1 MDKTLSLL
9 CVVEDP
15 AISPSS
21 RLRIFQHLEALKA
34 AGVSVEVMLQ
44 PKKGESWSKLLR
56 KARAVDAVLW
66 QKVLISQWNVLRLR
80 RVAKRL
86 LFDLD
91 DAVWMGK
98 KDHVP
103 YVSGKQARRFGFLMR
118 FLDGALCGSPYL
130 EKKIRSIAPKLKT
143 RLIPTSVP
151 ELPSLSSLFST
162 EFKSERISEQVPVV
176 VWVGMGPNVA
186 QVEAIE
192 AELLAA
198 HTEHPFLLRIV
209 SNRPPKFQQFTS
221 WEFIEW
227 NEKAEYDA
235 ISRSDLG
242 IMPLV
247 DDGFTRGKCA
257 YKALQ
262 YMACGLPVVAS
273 DVGVNREWIEETG
286 SGLVVKTDGWASA
299 LAQLLSD
306 STLRAKMGESGWK
319 TVQERFTHEKVGAQ
333 LAVSL
338 RELIATLAIR

>member
-1 MDKTLSLL
+1 MNPSNPLSLL

-15 AISPSS
+15 VVSPSS

-34 AGVSVEVMLQ
+34 AGVIVEVMLQ
-44 PKKGESWSKLLR
+44 PKRGESWRELLK
-56 KARAVDAVLW
+56 KARTVDAVLW
-66 QKVLISQWNVLRLR
+66 QKVLIRQWNVLRLR

-98 KDHVP
+98 KNHVP
-103 YVSGKQARRFGFLMR
+103 YVSGKQARRFGFLMY
-118 FLDGALCGSPYL
+118 FLDGAICGSPYL
-130 EKKIRSIAPKLKT
+130 EQKIRSIVPKLKI

-151 ELPSLSSLFST
+151 EFPSKNHRKT
-162 EFKSERISEQVPVV
+162 GNTPVV
-176 VWVGMGPNVA
+176 VWVGMGPNVS
-186 QVEAIE
+186 QVEAME
-192 AELLAA
+192 AELLTSHAA
-198 HTEHPFLLRIV
+198 HPFLLRIV
-209 SNRPPKFQQFTS
+209 SNRPPKYQQFTS

-227 NEKAEYDA
+227 SEKAEYQTIA
-235 ISRSDLG
+235 SSDIG

-273 DVGVNREWIEETG
+273 DVGVNREWIEKTG
-286 SGLVVKTDGWASA
+286 SGIVVKSGEWTFA
-299 LAQLLSD
+299 LFQFLSD
-306 STLRAKMGESGWK
+306 PDLRTKMGESGWK
-319 TVQERFTHEKVGAQ
+319 TIQEHFTHEKVSAQ

-338 RELIATLAIR
+338 RELIDPLTIR

>member
-21 RLRIFQHLEALKA
+21 RLRIFQHLDALKT
-34 AGVSVEVMLQ
+34 AGITVEVMLQ
-44 PKKGESWSKLLR
+44 PKRGESWAKLLK
-56 KARAVDAVLW
+56 KARTVDAVLW
-66 QKVLISQWNVLRLR
+66 QKVLMSQWNVLRLR
-80 RVAKRL
+80 VASKRL

-98 KDHVP
+98 KNHVP
-103 YVSGKQARRFGFLMR
+103 YRSGKQARRFGFLMR
-118 FLDGALCGSPYL
+118 FLDGAICGSPYL
-130 EKKIRSIAPKLKT
+130 EQKIQSSTPKLKT

-151 ELPSLSSLFST
+151 SLASS
-162 EFKSERISEQVPVV
+162 EFRSERTSGELPVV
-176 VWVGMGPNVA
+176 VWVGMGPNIA
-186 QVEAIE
+186 QVEAME

-209 SNRPPKFQQFTS
+209 SNRPPLFRQFTS

-227 NEKAEYDA
+227 SEKAEYDSIA
-235 ISRSDLG
+235 YSDLG

-273 DVGVNREWIEETG
+273 DVGVNREWIEESG
-286 SGLVVKTDGWASA
+286 SGFVVKPSGWPSA
-299 LAQLLSD
+299 LVQLLSD
-306 STLRAKMGESGWK
+306 PALRTKMGESGWK
-319 TVQERFTHEKVGAQ
+319 TVQERFTHERVGTQ
-333 LAVSL
+333 LAAFFC
-338 RELIATLAIR
+338 ELISSQG